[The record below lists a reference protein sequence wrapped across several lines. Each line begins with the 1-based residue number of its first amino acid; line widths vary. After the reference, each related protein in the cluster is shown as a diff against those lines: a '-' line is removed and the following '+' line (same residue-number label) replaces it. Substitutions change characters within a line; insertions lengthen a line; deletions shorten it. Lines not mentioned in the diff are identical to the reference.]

1 MSSCTA
7 FVSTMD
13 KRKRSRANA
22 QGGEKLKHGE
32 RPYKATTKGGKRRR
46 LLKKTPAKE
55 AGSSK
60 DKVPAETKQVRE
72 LLRNIGFEQY
82 AEAFESDG
90 FDDIDTL
97 SKMEEK
103 HMVALGIL
111 KTGHRLKLKSKID
124 ELQAEGKPG
133 KKEVSEEGKQQPVP
147 EKVVKR
153 RKKKVRKRK
162 HEDAVA
168 EDQDVGGSEKAAS
181 EKKGESAEDD
191 VPQNME
197 ADERPGLQQ
206 KSEQPNTEQTG
217 SSQIEVDVST
227 NKTQD
232 SEGLAGSHSSSS
244 SSSSSSEC
252 PEESTERATV
262 TAEVG
267 YGRVQVA
274 TEPIMTEQAH
284 DNVMETATEVSM
296 SSASGLNTDE
306 AQKVMIAQKEKD
318 AKSVKSEQKETA
330 VKQHALTCLDCTM
343 KQTAHQDFFG
353 DKAELPKKRSSKCTS
368 CGREPSLL
376 FRDAGPHRP
385 KELKDLGQLLKVL
398 DTDCEEFAKE
408 RNLLRREVAMKRSG
422 VETESDKIKL
432 MLLIAGHLSADRAE
446 VEGVSLHPNCLENA
460 VFLLRPKHNDDSLKP
475 PKFLVE
481 MCIEMRA
488 FSAETLRNVQRIFK
502 PVQKH
507 FMLSQCPTKE
517 AVREDFRNKL
527 LMLHDIIE
535 PCCELM
541 HERGKMLMEAFER
554 GHAPSDKFEQLCG
567 RINIECKAVKF
578 KLMRWQTALT
588 VSDLSDEK
596 GVFCLSTKDMFLTY
610 LFRQNALRMFGTSL
624 LESESSLFEP
634 MRAAYLK
641 EEFKAEET
649 VIDRIFK
656 HWKDF
661 TSLRTRSL
669 PVASSQGCE
678 VWLGLEQRE
687 LLLKDARPSIGAPAF
702 EDDACSCCSDLSKS
716 PAPDV
721 ESDEDSAVP
730 EEHIDQMRARFVSKG
745 MKELVAFGGEVLSPY
760 DDLDT
765 DKLVH
770 QPSSGDI
777 QQEPLFTV
785 IDFEVCD
792 RKEMYTKWKSMEED
806 LRTPLSALQKLLDP
820 DNTVVFAQL
829 VQNCKLLMAAL
840 ARFMA
845 LLQITPPHLKLDR
858 ALSKQ
863 LKLPDETSVADYVW
877 NHLLSKTWSAFRKES
892 KAVAK
897 SCKAALEASIRKEKW
912 GLRCKNAVHHI
923 FSDLSVFVEPVKGN
937 VLDKL
942 ISFLKDE
949 VDLDHSPELLLR
961 ETWEAEYDY
970 KKHLPDP
977 GQDPSSNSKHKQ

>member
-227 NKTQD
+227 NKTQG
-232 SEGLAGSHSSSS
+232 SEGLARSQS

-252 PEESTERATV
+252 SEESTERATV
-262 TAEVG
+262 TAKVG
-267 YGRVQVA
+267 NGRVQVA

-284 DNVMETATEVSM
+284 DNVMETATEGSM
-296 SSASGLNTDE
+296 STASGLNTDE
-306 AQKVMIAQKEKD
+306 AQNLMIGQQEKD
-318 AKSVKSEQKETA
+318 ANLVKFEKKET
-330 VKQHALTCLDCTM
+330 VEKQHALTCLDCTM

-353 DKAELPKKRSSKCTS
+353 DKAELPKKGSRKCTS
-368 CGREPSLL
+368 CGRQPSLL
-376 FRDAGPHRP
+376 FRDAGPHWP
-385 KELKDLGQLLKVL
+385 KTLGQLLKIL
-398 DTDCEEFAKE
+398 NTECKEFAQE
-408 RNLLRREVAMKRSG
+408 ANPLRREVEMKRSG
-422 VETESDKIKL
+422 VETKSDKIKL
-432 MLLIAGHLSADRAE
+432 LLWIAGRLSVDRAE
-446 VEGVSLHPNCLENA
+446 VEGVSLGQRCLENV
-460 VFLLRPKHNDDSLKP
+460 VFLLRKENNDVSLKP
-475 PKFLVE
+475 PNLLVE

-488 FSAETLRNVQRIFK
+488 FSAETLRNVQSVFSCTGTSVRKDFS
-502 PVQKH
+502 KH
-507 FMLSQCPTKE
+507 I
-517 AVREDFRNKL
+517 

-541 HERGKMLMEAFER
+541 RERGKMRKEAAAQ
-554 GHAPSDKFEQLCG
+554 GHAPSNEFEELCR
-567 RINIECKAVKF
+567 RIDIECEVVKC
-578 KLMRWQTALT
+578 KLIKSQTALT
-588 VSDLSDEK
+588 LSGATK
-596 GVFCLSTKDMFLTY
+596 GYMFLSY
-610 LFRQNALRMFGTSL
+610 LVWQNALWMFGKSL
-624 LESESSLFEP
+624 LESESKCYE
-634 MRAAYLK
+634 RVR
-641 EEFKAEET
+641 ET
-649 VIDRIFK
+649 HLTKHTDFVEMFV
-656 HWKDF
+656 HWKKVISLK
-661 TSLRTRSL
+661 TSRL
-669 PVASSQGCE
+669 PAAKLATLSSQGCE

-687 LLLKDARPSIGAPAF
+687 LLLKDARPSIGA
-702 EDDACSCCSDLSKS
+702 SSRS
-716 PAPDV
+716 PASVDC
-721 ESDEDSAVP
+721 
-730 EEHIDQMRARFVSKG
+730 
-745 MKELVAFGGEVLSPY
+745 FGTGQS
-760 DDLDT
+760 
-765 DKLVH
+765 
-770 QPSSGDI
+770 
-777 QQEPLFTV
+777 
-785 IDFEVCD
+785 
-792 RKEMYTKWKSMEED
+792 
-806 LRTPLSALQKLLDP
+806 TP
-820 DNTVVFAQL
+820 F
-829 VQNCKLLMAAL
+829 
-840 ARFMA
+840 
-845 LLQITPPHLKLDR
+845 
-858 ALSKQ
+858 
-863 LKLPDETSVADYVW
+863 
-877 NHLLSKTWSAFRKES
+877 
-892 KAVAK
+892 
-897 SCKAALEASIRKEKW
+897 
-912 GLRCKNAVHHI
+912 
-923 FSDLSVFVEPVKGN
+923 
-937 VLDKL
+937 
-942 ISFLKDE
+942 
-949 VDLDHSPELLLR
+949 
-961 ETWEAEYDY
+961 
-970 KKHLPDP
+970 
-977 GQDPSSNSKHKQ
+977 